1 MAWKKGES
9 GNIQG
14 RPPGTGEVAQLRAAL
29 GEHLPEVIAA
39 LVEAAKKGDTAAA
52 RLILER
58 TVPALRPE
66 EMPVNLDGVGG
77 SRAEMIAAVV
87 EAIANGELD
96 VSRGGR
102 LIAALTPEALEEK
115 IAKFERMIEEQKNEQ

>member
-1 MAWKKGES
+1 MPWRKGTS
-9 GNIQG
+9 GNPRG
-14 RPPGTGEVAQLRAAL
+14 RPLGTNEIGRLRAAL
-29 GEHLPEVIAA
+29 AEHVPDIIAS
-39 LVEAAKKGDTAAA
+39 LVAAAKQGDTTAA

-77 SRAEMIAAVV
+77 SRAEMISAVV
-87 EAIANGELD
+87 QAIADGELD

-102 LIAALTPEALEEK
+102 FIEALTPEA
-115 IAKFERMIEEQKNEQ
+115 IEERIEKWERIVQEANHE